1 MTINEHRRVS
11 TDRRGL
17 GDNSSPQHGA
27 HALVDLLNAG
37 EPYAVAFGGQGD
49 SWLENLE
56 ELISSA
62 GIESELSEV
71 IGEAALLLEPV
82 ARELVVV
89 RPIGFE
95 PMQWV
100 RALAADEP
108 LPSVKQLTTAAIS
121 GPGILLAQLAA
132 IRAVKRQGLDLAG
145 TPPVAMAGH
154 SQGIMACEALRAN
167 GARDAELLAMLQLIG
182 AAGSLVSRR
191 RGMVGRGDKSPMVS
205 VTNVDP
211 DRIAQLLEEFS
222 TDVRTVLPPVLSIR
236 NGRRSVVITGTP
248 EQLAR
253 FELYCSKI
261 TEKEEAE
268 RKNKL
273 RGGGVFNPVFTGVQ
287 VEVGFHTPRLNDGV
301 DVVDEWASRL
311 SIDSELLHHFTK
323 AIFTEPVDWVAE
335 VERLHDSGASW
346 IVDLGPSD
354 TITRVTAPVIRGLG
368 VGIVAAATRSG
379 QRSLFT
385 VGAAPEVAP
394 PWSDYAPSVV
404 TLPDGS
410 VKLSTKFTRLT
421 GRSPILLAG
430 MTPTTVDAKIVAA
443 AANAGHWAELAG
455 GGQVTEP
462 IFDRR
467 IAELTQLLEPGRA
480 VQFNTLFL
488 DPYLWKLQV
497 GGKRLV
503 QKARQSGAP
512 IDGVVVSAGI
522 PELDEAVALIDE
534 LNDVGLTH
542 VVFKPGTVEQIKS
555 VIKIAAEIPTK
566 DVIVHIE
573 GGRAG
578 GHHSWEDLDDL
589 LLATYADLRKLTN
602 ITLCVGGGI
611 GTPERSAEY
620 LSGNW
625 STSYG
630 FPIMPVD
637 GILVGTAAMAT
648 LEATTSPAVKQL
660 LVETTGTDHW
670 VGAGKAQGGMASGR
684 SQLGADIH
692 EIDNTASRCG
702 RLLDE
707 VAGDADAVAERRDEI
722 IAAMAHTAKPY
733 FGDVADMTYLQW
745 LRRYVELAIG
755 DGDSTADTKRA
766 DSPWLDTSWR
776 DRFEEM
782 LQRAEARLHPQDS
795 GPIPTQYTA
804 DSEGEALLED
814 PQRALEALLA
824 RHPDAEVVKL
834 HPADVPFFVT
844 LCKTL
849 GKPVNFVPVIDKD
862 VRRWW
867 RSDSLWQA
875 HDARYTSDQVCII
888 PGTEAVVGI
897 TRVDEPVGDL
907 LDRFER
913 ASIDGMLASGA
924 QPTSVVSRRQARADV
939 TGPLGVV
946 LDSPDVLWAG
956 RAAINPV
963 HRIGEPREWQ
973 VHESRGPEGRSAATG
988 DSTTATHPSTGSRLE
1003 LIGDARRAG
1012 AERPGDVAVMLSVP
1026 LSGTWIDMRFTL
1038 PSSTVDGGMPVVTT
1052 EDASAAMRAV
1062 LAIAA
1067 GVDGPDALPPVGRSA
1082 ATGESGTVGDDG
1094 GTTVTVSWDPETV
1107 ADHTGVTATFG
1118 APLAPGLTL
1127 VPDALVGSC
1136 WPAVFA
1142 VIGGALTETGFP
1154 VVEGLLS
1161 LVHLDHAAH
1170 LLAPMPQTKSELTV
1184 TATASVATDTEVGRV
1199 VPVSVTITAADGTK
1213 LATLEERFAIRG
1225 RTGATELTDPPQAGG
1240 AITDNAT
1247 DTPRRRRRD
1256 TTVTAPSDMSAFAV
1270 VSGDH
1275 NPIHTDRAAALL
1287 AGLKS
1292 PIVHGMWLSA
1302 AAQHV
1307 VTATD
1312 GQATPPARLVGWTSR
1327 FLGMVMPGDDIDF
1340 RVDRVGIDRGAEI
1353 IEVTA
1358 KVGSDLVMS
1367 ATAQLAA
1374 PKTVYAFPGQGVQH
1388 KGMGMEVRSRS
1399 KAARKVWD
1407 TADKFTR
1414 DTLGFSVLHV
1424 VRDNP
1429 TSLIASG
1436 VHYQHPEGV
1445 LYLTQFTQ
1453 VAMATVAAAQ
1463 VAEMRE
1469 QGAFV
1474 EGAIACGHSVGEYT
1488 ALACVSGVYPL
1499 EALLEVVFHRGSK
1512 MHDIVPRDEH
1522 GRSNYRL
1529 AAIRPSQ
1536 IDLDDHDV
1544 PAFID
1549 EIAERTGEYLQI
1561 VNYNLRG
1568 SQYAIAGT
1576 VRGLEVLEEE
1586 IETRRELSGGKRSF
1600 ILVPGIDVPFHSS
1613 VLRVGVADFRRSL
1626 ERVMPR
1632 DADPALL
1639 VGRYIPNLVPKPF
1652 TLDRDFIQEI
1662 RDLVPAEPL
1671 DEILADY
1678 DTWRREKPVELCR
1691 KVVIELLAW
1700 QFASPVRW
1708 IETQDLLFIEEAAG
1722 GLGVERFVEIGVKSA
1737 PTVAGLA
1744 TNTLKLPEYSHN
1756 TTEVLNTERDAA
1768 VLFATDT
1775 DPEPDDDAGDASPAP
1790 VAPLK
1795 AAPPVAAAPAAAPA
1809 APSGG
1814 PRPDDIG
1821 FDAADATTAL
1831 IALSAKMRI
1840 DQIEALDSIE
1850 SITDGASSRRNQLL
1864 VDLGSELNLGAI
1876 DGAAEADLAGLK
1888 AQVSKLAR
1896 TYKPYGP
1903 VLSDAVNDQLRTIL
1917 GPSGKRPAA
1926 IAERVTKTWELGP
1939 GWVKHVTVEIALGTR
1954 EGTSVR
1960 GGVLGSLHEGA
1971 LADAADVEKVI
1982 DAAVAALGARKGIAV
1997 SLPSSGAVGGGV
2009 VDSAAMTEFADQIT
2023 GRNGVLASTARMIL
2037 GQLGLDN
2044 PVSAVEPV
2052 NDAEL
2057 IDLITAEL
2065 GSDWPRLVAPAFD
2078 GRKAVLF
2085 DDRWASAR
2093 EDLARLWLMEEDE
2106 VDADWSRLSERFEG
2120 TGHIVGT
2127 QANWWQGKALAAGR
2141 NVHGSLYGRAAA
2153 GAENPATGRHASEV
2167 AVVTGASKGSIAA
2180 SIVAQLLDG
2189 GATVIATTSKLDDD
2203 RLGFYR
2209 TLYRDH
2215 ARFGAQL
2222 WVVPANMASYAD
2234 IDALVS
2240 WIGNEQSENLG
2251 PQSIHLKD
2259 ALTPT
2264 LLFPFAAPRV
2274 AGDLSDAGSRS
2285 EMEMKVL
2292 LWAVQ
2297 RLIGGLSHIGSECD
2311 IASRLHVVLPGS
2323 PNRGMFGGD
2332 GAYGEAKSALDA
2344 VVTRWKAE
2352 TSWSQRVSLAHA
2364 LIGWTKGTGLMG
2376 HNDAIVG
2383 AVEEAGVT
2391 TYTTEQMASMLLGLC
2406 DIESKVAAAR
2416 EPLRAD
2422 LTGGLGDIDVD
2433 MAELATKAREDMAG
2447 QSADAHDDD
2456 EEAGMIRALP
2466 APPRGHVAATPPA
2479 WEDLDVDPADLVV
2492 IVSGAELGPY
2502 GSSRTRFEMETSGEL
2517 SAAGVLELAWTTGL
2531 VKWEDDPKPGWYD
2544 TQSGDLIDEGELVER
2559 YHDVVLER
2567 VGIREWVDDG
2577 LLSSDHAAPL
2587 LVSVFLD
2594 KDFTFVV
2601 SSEAEARAFA
2611 DFDPE
2616 HTIIGPIPES
2626 TDWQVIRKAGTE
2638 IRVPRNIKLSRTV
2651 GAQIPTGFD
2660 PMVYGI
2666 TQDMMNSIDRVA
2678 LWNLAVTVDAFL
2690 SAGFTPAE
2698 LMRWVHPSL
2707 VASTQGTGMGGMTS
2721 MQTMYHGNLL
2731 DRTKAN
2737 DILQE
2742 VLPNVVAGHV
2752 VQSYIGSYGA
2762 MIHPVGA
2769 CATAAISV
2777 EEGVDKIRLGKAEFV
2792 VAGGY
2797 DDLAN
2802 DAIIGF
2808 GDMSATAETAM
2819 MRARGISDSKFSRA
2833 NDRRR
2838 LGFVEGQGGGTI
2850 LLARGDLALRMG
2862 LPVQAVVAYVSS
2874 FGDGVHTSIPAP
2886 GLGAMAA
2893 GRGGR
2898 ESQLA
2903 KSLAKLGVGPDDI
2916 AVVSKH
2922 DTSTLANDPNETE
2935 LHERLASAMGRS
2947 AGAPLF
2953 VVSQKSLTGHSKGG
2967 AAAFQMMGLCQVL
2980 RDGVIPPNRSLDCV
2994 DDELDGAAHMVW
3006 VRETLRLGEKFP
3018 LKAGLVTSLGFGHV
3032 SGLVALV
3039 HPQSFLAALDPAERE
3054 DYQRRAN
3061 ARVLVGQHRLAS
3073 AIAGGPALY
3082 ERPADRRFNHD
3093 SPEKRQEA
3101 EMLLD
3106 PESRLGEDG
3115 WYTR

>member
-1 MTINEHRRVS
+1 MTINEHDRVT
-11 TDRRGL
+11 TDRKGVSA
-17 GDNSSPQHGA
+17 DHAPAHGA

-37 EPYAVAFGGQGD
+37 EPYAVAFGGQGGN
-49 SWLENLE
+49 WLENLE
-56 ELISSA
+56 ELVSSA

-71 IGEAALLLEPV
+71 VGEAALLLEPV

-108 LPSVKQLTTAAIS
+108 LPTSKQLTTAAIS
-121 GPGILLAQLAA
+121 GPGILLTQLAA
-132 IRAVKRQGLDLAG
+132 IRAATRQGLDLYG

-154 SQGIMACEALRAN
+154 SQGIIACEALRAN
-167 GARDAELLAMLQLIG
+167 GTRDAELLAMIQLIG

-205 VTNVDP
+205 VTNADP
-211 DRIAQLLEEFS
+211 ERIAELLEDFS

-248 EQLAR
+248 EQLSR

-273 RGGGVFNPVFTGVQ
+273 RGGAVFSPVFHGVQ
-287 VEVGFHTPRLNDGV
+287 VEVGFHTPRLADAV
-301 DVVDEWASRL
+301 DVVDGWGARL
-311 SIDSELLHHFTK
+311 GIDSELLNRFAK
-323 AIFTEPVDWVAE
+323 AIFTEAFDWVDE
-335 VERLHDSGASW
+335 VERLHESGARW

-368 VGIVAAATRSG
+368 VGIVAAATRAG
-379 QRSLFT
+379 QRNLFT

-394 PWSDYAPSVV
+394 AWSSYAPSVI

-455 GGQVTEP
+455 GGQVTEA
-462 IFDRR
+462 IFDDR

-480 VQFNTLFL
+480 IQFNTLFL

-512 IDGVVVSAGI
+512 IDGVVISAGI
-522 PELDEAVALIDE
+522 PDLEEAVALIEE
-534 LNDVGLTH
+534 LNEIGITH

-555 VIKIAAEIPTK
+555 VIKIAAEVPKK

-589 LLATYADLRKLTN
+589 LVSTYGDLRKLSN

-611 GTPERSAEY
+611 GTPERAAQY

-625 STSYG
+625 SKSYG
-630 FPIMPVD
+630 FPSMPVD

-648 LEATTSPAVKQL
+648 LESTTSPAVKQL
-660 LVETTGTDHW
+660 LVETSGTNDW

-692 EIDNTASRCG
+692 EIDNAASRCG
-702 RLLDE
+702 RLLDD
-707 VAGDADAVAERRDEI
+707 VAGDVEAVAERRDEI
-722 IAAMAHTAKPY
+722 IAAMADTAKPY
-733 FGDVADMTYLQW
+733 FGDVEDMTYLQW
-745 LRRYVELAIG
+745 LRRYVDLAIG
-755 DGDSTADTKRA
+755 DGDSTADTKRP
-766 DSPWLDTSWR
+766 DSPWLDVSWR
-776 DRFEEM
+776 DRFSEM

-795 GPIPTQYTA
+795 GPIETLFGA
-804 DSEGEALLED
+804 DAEGEALLED
-814 PQRALEALLA
+814 PERALAALLA
-824 RHPDAEVVKL
+824 RYPDAEDVLL
-834 HPADVPFFVT
+834 HPADVPFFIT

-875 HDARYTSDQVCII
+875 HDARYTADQVCII

-897 TRVDEPVGDL
+897 TRVDESVGDL
-907 LDRFER
+907 LNRFEQ
-913 ASIDGMLASGA
+913 ASIDEAVAALAQRGEEPPVA
-924 QPTSVVSRRQARADV
+924 VSRRQARADV
-939 TGPLGVV
+939 TGPLAVV

-973 VHESRGPEGRSAATG
+973 VNENRS
-988 DSTTATHPSTGSRLE
+988 ATHPSTGARLE
-1003 LIGDARRAG
+1003 LSGDVRRAG
-1012 AERPGDVAVMLSVP
+1012 AKRSGNVSVVLSVP
-1026 LSGTWIDMRFTL
+1026 LSGVWITIRFTL
-1038 PSSTVDGGMPVVTT
+1038 PSTTVDGGMPVVTT
-1052 EDASAAMRAV
+1052 DDASAAMRAV

-1067 GVDGPDALPPVGRSA
+1067 GVDGADALPV
-1082 ATGESGTVGDDG
+1082 VVDDS
-1094 GTTVTVSWDPETV
+1094 TTATVSWDPEEV

-1142 VIGGALTETGFP
+1142 VIGAAVTEAGFP

-1170 LLAPMPQTKSELTV
+1170 LLAPMPEGKSELTV
-1184 TATASVATDTEVGRV
+1184 TATASAAVDTEVGRV
-1199 VPVSVTITAADGTK
+1199 VPVSVTIRDANGKD
-1213 LATLEERFAIRG
+1213 LARLEERFAIRG
-1225 RTGATELTDPPQAGG
+1225 RTGAVALTDPPQAGG

-1256 TTVTAPSDMSAFAV
+1256 VAVTAPTDMSAFAV

-1287 AGLKS
+1287 AGLKA

-1312 GQATPPARLVGWTSR
+1312 GRATPPARLVGWTSR
-1327 FLGMVMPGDDIDF
+1327 FLGMVMPGDEIDF

-1353 IEVTA
+1353 VEVTA

-1374 PKTVYAFPGQGVQH
+1374 PKTVYAFPGQGIQS
-1388 KGMGMEVRSRS
+1388 KGMGMDVRARS
-1399 KAARKVWD
+1399 KAARKIWD
-1407 TADKFTR
+1407 KADKFTR

-1436 VHYQHPEGV
+1436 VHYHHPEGV

-1474 EGAIACGHSVGEYT
+1474 EDAIACGHSVGEYT
-1488 ALACVSGVYPL
+1488 ALACVSNVYTLEGLL
-1499 EALLEVVFHRGSK
+1499 EAVFHRGSK
-1512 MHDIVPRDEH
+1512 MHDIVPRDAE
-1522 GRSNYRL
+1522 GRSNYRM

-1536 IDLDDHDV
+1536 IDLPDDEV
-1544 PAFID
+1544 NGFVE
-1549 EIAERTGEYLQI
+1549 EIAERTGEFLQI

-1576 VRGLEVLEEE
+1576 VRGLEALEEE
-1586 IETRRELSGGKRSF
+1586 VERRREISGGKRSF
-1600 ILVPGIDVPFHSS
+1600 ILVPGIDVPFHSL
-1613 VLRVGVADFRRSL
+1613 VLRVGVDDFRRAL
-1626 ERVMPR
+1626 QRVLPQ
-1632 DADPALL
+1632 DTDPALV
-1639 VGRYIPNLVPKPF
+1639 VGRYIPNLVPRPF
-1652 TLDRDFIQEI
+1652 TLDRDFVQEI

-1671 DEILADY
+1671 DEVLADY
-1678 DTWRREKPVELCR
+1678 DTWRNERPRELCR
-1691 KVVIELLAW
+1691 MLVIELLAW

-1722 GLGVERFVEIGVKSA
+1722 GLGIERFVEIGVKNA

-1756 TTEVLNTERDAA
+1756 TTEVLNAERDAA

-1775 DPEPDDDAGDASPAP
+1775 DPEPELDTDEDSAPASAPEPATATS
-1790 VAPLK
+1790 AP
-1795 AAPPVAAAPAAAPA
+1795 APAAAPA

-1814 PRPDDIG
+1814 PRPDDIPFG
-1821 FDAADATTAL
+1821 ADDATL
-1831 IALSAKMRI
+1831 SLVALSAKMRV
-1840 DQIEALDSIE
+1840 DQIEVLDSIE

-1876 DGAAEADLAGLK
+1876 DGAAEADLGGLK
-1888 AQVSKLAR
+1888 AQVTKLAR

-1903 VLSDAVNDQLRTIL
+1903 VLSDAVNDQLRTVL

-1926 IAERVTKTWELGP
+1926 IAERVKKTWELGD
-1939 GWVKHVTVEIALGTR
+1939 GWVKHVTMELVLGTR

-1960 GGVLGSLHEGA
+1960 GGGLGHLHDGA
-1971 LADAADVEKVI
+1971 LPDAATVDKVI
-1982 DAAVAALGARKGIAV
+1982 DAAVTAVAARRGIAV
-1997 SLPSSGAVGGGV
+1997 SPPSAAGAGGGV
-2009 VDSAAMTEFADQIT
+2009 VDSAALAEFAEQVT
-2023 GRNGVLASTARMIL
+2023 GRDGVLASTARMIL
-2037 GQLGLDN
+2037 GQLGLDT
-2044 PVSAVEPV
+2044 PV
-2052 NDAEL
+2052 NVDETVSDA
-2057 IDLITAEL
+2057 DLVDLVTAEL
-2065 GSDWPRLVAPAFD
+2065 GSDWPRLVAPTFD

-2093 EDLARLWLMEEDE
+2093 EDLARLWLTDEDE
-2106 VDADWSRLSERFEG
+2106 IDANWSHLSERFEAA
-2120 TGHIVGT
+2120 GHAVAS
-2127 QANWWQGKALAAGR
+2127 QATWWQGKALAAGR
-2141 NVHGSLYGRAAA
+2141 NVHASLYGRAAA
-2153 GAENPATGRHASEV
+2153 GAENPGTGRYADEI

-2180 SIVAQLLDG
+2180 SVIAQLLDG
-2189 GATVIATTSKLDDD
+2189 GASVIATTSKLDDD
-2203 RLGFYR
+2203 RLSFYKE
-2209 TLYRDH
+2209 LYRNN
-2215 ARFGAQL
+2215 ARFGATL
-2222 WVVPANMASYAD
+2222 WVTPANMASYSD

-2240 WIGNEQSENLG
+2240 WVGSEQTESLG

-2274 AGDLSDAGSRS
+2274 AGDLSEAGSRS

-2297 RLIGGLSHIGSECD
+2297 RLIGGLSHIGSERD

-2344 VVTRWKAE
+2344 LVTRWKAE
-2352 TSWSQRVSLAHA
+2352 TSWSRRVSLAHA

-2391 TYTTEQMASMLLGLC
+2391 TYTTEEMASMLLALC
-2406 DIESKVAAAR
+2406 DTESKVAAAHA
-2416 EPLRAD
+2416 PIKAD
-2422 LTGGLGDIDVD
+2422 LTGGLGEVDID
-2433 MAELATKAREDMAG
+2433 MAELAAKARDDMAAG
-2447 QSADAHDDD
+2447 SGADTAD
-2456 EEAGMIRALP
+2456 ETDEGGTIKALP
-2466 APPRGHVAATPPA
+2466 SPPRGYASAPPPA
-2479 WEDLDVDPADLVV
+2479 WDDLDVDPADLVV
-2492 IVSGAELGPY
+2492 IVGGAELGPY
-2502 GSSRTRFEMETSGEL
+2502 GSSRTRFEAEVSGEL

-2544 TQSGDLIDEGELVER
+2544 TESGDMVDEGELVER
-2559 YHDVVLER
+2559 YHDAVIER
-2567 VGIREWVDDG
+2567 VGIREFVDDG
-2577 LLSSDHAAPL
+2577 AISSDHASPL

-2594 KDFTFVV
+2594 RDFSFVV
-2601 SSEAEARAFA
+2601 SSEADARAFVG
-2611 DFDPE
+2611 FDPE
-2616 HTIIGPIPES
+2616 HTVISPLPDSG
-2626 TDWQVIRKAGTE
+2626 DWQVTRKAGTE
-2638 IRVPRNIKLSRTV
+2638 IRVPRKVELSRTV

-2660 PMVYGI
+2660 PTVYGV
-2666 TQDMMNSIDRVA
+2666 TQDMMNSIDRLA
-2678 LWNLAVTVDAFL
+2678 LWNLVTTVDAFL
-2690 SAGFTPAE
+2690 SSGFTPTE

-2731 DRTKAN
+2731 GKNKPN

-2742 VLPNVVAGHV
+2742 VLPNVMAGHV

-2769 CATAAISV
+2769 CATTAVSV

-2797 DDLAN
+2797 DDLTLE
-2802 DAIIGF
+2802 AIIGF
-2808 GDMSATAETAM
+2808 GDMAATADTAS
-2819 MRARGISDSKFSRA
+2819 MRAKGISDSKFSRA

-2850 LLARGDLALRMG
+2850 LLARGDLALEMG
-2862 LPVQAVVAYVSS
+2862 LPVLSVVAYVSS

-2886 GLGAMAA
+2886 GLGALAA
-2893 GRGGR
+2893 GRGGKD
-2898 ESQLA
+2898 SQLA

-2916 AVVSKH
+2916 AVISKH

-2947 AGAPLF
+2947 PGAPLF
-2953 VVSQKSLTGHSKGG
+2953 IVSQKSLTGHSKGG
-2967 AAAFQMMGLCQVL
+2967 AAAFQMMGMCQML

-2994 DDELDGAAHMVW
+2994 DDEMAHASHFVW
-3006 VRETLRLGEKFP
+3006 VRETLQMGEKFP
-3018 LKAGLVTSLGFGHV
+3018 MKAGLVTSLGFGHV

-3039 HPQSFLAALDPAERE
+3039 HPEAFLAALSPEQRE
-3054 DYQRRAN
+3054 DYRERAN
-3061 ARVLVGQHRLAS
+3061 ARVLQGQRTLAS

-3082 ERPADRRFNHD
+3082 QKPVDRRFNHD
-3093 SPEKRQEA
+3093 VPEKRQEA
-3101 EMLLD
+3101 DMLLD
-3106 PESRLGEDG
+3106 PQSRLGADG
-3115 WYTR
+3115 WYGR

>member
-1 MTINEHRRVS
+1 MTINEQHRVS
-11 TDRRGL
+11 TDRDTDAPEVLTGT
-17 GDNSSPQHGA
+17 
-27 HALVDLLNAG
+27 HALVDRLNAG
-37 EPYAVAFGGQGD
+37 EPYAVAFGGQGG

-56 ELISSA
+56 ELVSSA
-62 GIESELSEV
+62 GIESELSEIV
-71 IGEAALLLEPV
+71 GEAALLLEPV

-95 PMQWV
+95 PLQWV

-108 LPSVKQLTTAAIS
+108 LPTTKQLISTAIS
-121 GPGILLAQLAA
+121 GPGILLAQMAA
-132 IRAVKRQGLDLAG
+132 MRAVVRQGLDLYDI
-145 TPPVAMAGH
+145 PPVAMAGH
-154 SQGIMACEALRAN
+154 SQGIVACESLRAR
-167 GARDAELLAMLQLIG
+167 GTRDAELLAILQLMG
-182 AAGSLVSRR
+182 AAGSLMSRR

-205 VTNVDP
+205 VTNADP
-211 DRIAQLLEEFS
+211 DRIAELLEEFS
-222 TDVRTVLPPVLSIR
+222 QDVRTVLPPVLSIR

-248 EQLAR
+248 EQLGR

-273 RGGGVFNPVFTGVQ
+273 RGGAVFRPEFHGIQ
-287 VEVGFHTPRLNDGV
+287 VEVGFHTPRLAPAV
-301 DVVDEWASRL
+301 DLIDEWAART
-311 SIDSELLHHFTK
+311 SIDPELTHHFAEAVFVK
-323 AIFTEPVDWVAE
+323 PVDWVAE
-335 VERLHDSGASW
+335 IERLHESGAKW

-354 TITRVTAPVIRGLG
+354 TATRVTAPVVRGLG
-368 VGIVAAATRSG
+368 VGLIPAATRVG
-379 QRSLFT
+379 QRNLFT
-385 VGAAPEVAP
+385 VGAEPDVP
-394 PWSDYAPSVV
+394 PAWSSYAPSTVK
-404 TLPDGS
+404 LPDGS

-455 GGQVTEP
+455 GGQVTEE
-462 IFDRR
+462 IFEGR
-467 IAELTQLLEPGRA
+467 IEELVELLEPGRA
-480 VQFNTLFL
+480 VQFNSLFL
-488 DPYLWKLQV
+488 DPYLWKLQL

-503 QKARQSGAP
+503 QRARQSGAP

-522 PELDEAVALIDE
+522 PELEEAVELIDE
-534 LNDVGLTH
+534 LNSVGISH
-542 VVFKPGTVEQIKS
+542 VVFKPGTVDQIKS
-555 VIKIAAEIPTK
+555 VIAIAAEVPGK

-589 LLATYADLRKLTN
+589 LVATYGELRKLSN
-602 ITLCVGGGI
+602 ITVCVGGGI
-611 GTPERSAEY
+611 GTPERAAEY
-620 LSGNW
+620 LSGRW
-625 STSYG
+625 ATEYG
-630 FPIMPVD
+630 FPAMPVD

-648 LEATTSPAVKQL
+648 LEATTSPAVKQM

-670 VGAGKAQGGMASGR
+670 ISAGKAQGGMASSR

-692 EIDNTASRCG
+692 EIDNAASRCG

-707 VAGDADAVAERRDEI
+707 VAGDADAVAARRDEI
-722 IAAMAHTAKPY
+722 IAAMATTCKPY
-733 FGDVADMTYLQW
+733 FGDIGDMTYRQW
-745 LRRYVELAIG
+745 LQRYVELAIG
-755 DGDSTADTKRA
+755 DGDSTADTKLPN
-766 DSPWLDTSWR
+766 SPWLADTWR
-776 DRFEEM
+776 ERFADM
-782 LQRAEARLHPQDS
+782 LHRAEARLHPQDS
-795 GPIPTQYTA
+795 GPIATLFGDA
-804 DSEGEALLED
+804 ALLDD
-814 PQRALEALLA
+814 PDRAIDTLTTRYPEADTL
-824 RHPDAEVVKL
+824 RL
-834 HPADVPFFVT
+834 HPADVPWFVT
-844 LCKTL
+844 LCKTP

-875 HDARYTSDQVCII
+875 HDARYTADQVCII
-888 PGTEAVVGI
+888 PGTQAVAGI
-897 TRVDEPVGDL
+897 TRVDEPVGEL
-907 LDRFER
+907 LDRFEQ
-913 ASIDGMLASGA
+913 AAIEQTLAVDG
-924 QPTSVVSRRQARADV
+924 QPVSVVSRRQARADV
-939 TGPLGVV
+939 TGPLAVV

-956 RAAINPV
+956 RTAINPV
-963 HRIGEPREWQ
+963 HRIGAPDEWQ
-973 VHESRGPEGRSAATG
+973 VNENRS
-988 DSTTATHPSTGSRLE
+988 ATHPSTGSRLE
-1003 LIGDARRAG
+1003 LHDG
-1012 AERPGDVAVMLSVP
+1012 VVTLSVP
-1026 LSGTWIDMRFTL
+1026 LSDIWIDIRFTL
-1038 PSSTVDGGMPVVTT
+1038 PSCTVNGGMPVVTV
-1052 EDASAAMRAV
+1052 EDASTAMRSV

-1067 GVDGPDALPPVGRSA
+1067 GVEGPDALPPVQDNTA
-1082 ATGESGTVGDDG
+1082 
-1094 GTTVTVSWDPETV
+1094 TVTVDWDPEQV

-1127 VPDALVGSC
+1127 VPDALVGHC

-1142 VIGGALTETGFP
+1142 AIGAAVTEDGFP

-1170 LLAPMPQTKSELTV
+1170 LLAEMPKARAELRV
-1184 TATASVATDTEVGRV
+1184 TATASAATDTEYGRV
-1199 VPVSVTITAADGTK
+1199 VPVSVQIRDAEGTVLAA
-1213 LATLEERFAIRG
+1213 LEERFAIRG
-1225 RTGATELTDPPQAGG
+1225 RTGAAELPDPPRAGG

-1256 TTVTAPSDMSAFAV
+1256 VTVAAPTDMSAFAV

-1307 VTATD
+1307 VAATD
-1312 GQATPPARLVGWTSR
+1312 GKPAPPARVVGWTSR
-1327 FLGMVMPGDDIDF
+1327 FLGMVLPGDEIDF

-1353 IEVTA
+1353 VEITA
-1358 KVGSDLVMS
+1358 KVAGDLVMS

-1374 PKTVYAFPGQGVQH
+1374 PKTVYAFPGQGIQH
-1388 KGMGMEVRSRS
+1388 KGMGMEVRARS

-1436 VHYQHPEGV
+1436 VHYHHPDGV
-1445 LYLTQFTQ
+1445 LFLTQFTQ

-1488 ALACVSGVYPL
+1488 ALACVSGVYEL

-1512 MHDIVPRDEH
+1512 MHDIVPRDH
-1522 GRSNYRL
+1522 LGRSNYRL

-1536 IDLDDHDV
+1536 IDLDDADV
-1544 PAFID
+1544 KQFVAD
-1549 EIAERTGEYLQI
+1549 IAASTGEFLEI
-1561 VNYNLRG
+1561 VNFNLRG

-1576 VRGLEVLEEE
+1576 VRGLEALEEE
-1586 IETRRELSGGKRSF
+1586 VERRREITGGKRSF

-1632 DADPALL
+1632 DQDPALI
-1639 VGRYIPNLVPKPF
+1639 VGRYIPNLVPRPF

-1678 DTWRREKPVELCR
+1678 DTWRNEKPVELCR
-1691 KVVIELLAW
+1691 KIVIELLAW

-1722 GLGVERFVEIGVKSA
+1722 GLGIERFVEIGVKSA

-1744 TNTLKLPEYSHN
+1744 TNTLKLPEYSHS
-1756 TTEVLNTERDAA
+1756 TTEVLNSERDAA

-1775 DPEPDDDAGDASPAP
+1775 DPEPEADEEEAPASAEAAP
-1790 VAPLK
+1790 VE
-1795 AAPPVAAAPAAAPA
+1795 AAPAAPAAPAAAPA
-1809 APSGG
+1809 GG
-1814 PRPDDIG
+1814 PRPDDLTY
-1821 FDAADATTAL
+1821 DAADATTAL

-1840 DQIEALDSIE
+1840 DQIEPLDSIE

-1888 AQVSKLAR
+1888 GQVTKLAR
-1896 TYKPYGP
+1896 TYKPFGP
-1903 VLSDAVNDQLRTIL
+1903 VLSDAVNDQLRTVL
-1917 GPSGKRPAA
+1917 GPSGKRPAY
-1926 IAERVTKTWELGP
+1926 IGERVKKTWELGD
-1939 GWVKHVTVEIALGTR
+1939 GWVKHVTVEVALGTR
-1954 EGTSVR
+1954 EGSSVR
-1960 GGVLGSLHEGA
+1960 GGDLGGLHDGA
-1971 LADAADVEKVI
+1971 LADAATVDKVI
-1982 DAAVAALGARKGIAV
+1982 DGAVAAVAARQGVSV
-1997 SLPSSGAVGGGV
+1997 SLPSVAGGAGGV
-2009 VDSAAMTEFADQIT
+2009 VDSAALTEFAEQVT
-2023 GRNGVLASTARMIL
+2023 GRNGVLASAARMIL
-2037 GQLGLDN
+2037 GQLGHDTPI
-2044 PVSAVEPV
+2044 PVPEAT
-2052 NDAEL
+2052 DAEL
-2057 IDLITAEL
+2057 IDLVTAEL
-2065 GSDWPRLVAPAFD
+2065 GSDWPRLVAPVFD

-2093 EDLARLWLMEEDE
+2093 EDLAKLWLLDEDE
-2106 VDADWSRLSERFEG
+2106 IDADWPRLSERFEG
-2120 TGHIVGT
+2120 AGHVVGT
-2127 QANWWQGKALAAGR
+2127 QATWWQGKALAAGR
-2141 NVHGSLYGRAAA
+2141 NIHASLYGRAAA
-2153 GAENPATGRHASEV
+2153 GAENPGKGRYSDEV

-2180 SIVAQLLDG
+2180 SVVAQLIDG
-2189 GATVIATTSKLDDD
+2189 GATVIATTSRLDDD
-2203 RLGFYR
+2203 RLAFYR
-2209 TLYRDH
+2209 TLYRDN

-2234 IDALVS
+2234 IDALVQWVGS
-2240 WIGNEQSENLG
+2240 EQTESLG

-2259 ALTPT
+2259 AQTPT

-2274 AGDLSDAGSRS
+2274 AGDLSDAGSRA

-2297 RLIGGLSHIGSECD
+2297 RLIGGLSHIGAERD
-2311 IASRLHVVLPGS
+2311 IAARLHVVLPGS

-2332 GAYGEAKSALDA
+2332 GAYGESKSALDA
-2344 VVTRWKAE
+2344 LVTRWKAE
-2352 TSWSQRVSLAHA
+2352 SSWAQRVSLAHA

-2391 TYTTEQMASMLLGLC
+2391 TYTTDEMAGMLLALC

-2416 EPLRAD
+2416 EPLQAD
-2422 LTGGLGDIDVD
+2422 LTGGLAEVD
-2433 MAELATKAREDMAG
+2433 LDLAELAAKAREEMVTE
-2447 QSADAHDDD
+2447 SAQDEDDD
-2456 EEAGMIRALP
+2456 DGAVRALP
-2466 APPRGHVAATPPA
+2466 SPPRGYRAAPPPA
-2479 WEDLDVDPADLVV
+2479 WDDLDIDPADMVV
-2492 IVSGAELGPY
+2492 IVGGAEIGPY
-2502 GSSRTRFEMETSGEL
+2502 GSSRTRFEMEVDNEL

-2544 TQSGDLIDEGELVER
+2544 AETGELIDEGELVER
-2559 YHDVVLER
+2559 YHDAVVER
-2567 VGIREWVDDG
+2567 VGIREFVDDG
-2577 LLSSDHAAPL
+2577 AIDPDHSAPL

-2601 SSEAEARAFA
+2601 SSEEEARAFVQA
-2611 DFDPE
+2611 DPE
-2616 HTIIGPIPES
+2616 HTVIAPVPDSG
-2626 TDWQVIRKAGTE
+2626 DWNVTRKAGTE
-2638 IRVPRNIKLSRTV
+2638 IRVPRKTKLSRTV

-2660 PMVYGI
+2660 PMVYGVS
-2666 TQDMMNSIDRVA
+2666 QEMMNSIDRLA
-2678 LWNLAVTVDAFL
+2678 IWNLVTTVDAFL

-2707 VASTQGTGMGGMTS
+2707 VASTQGTGMGGLTS

-2731 DRTKAN
+2731 GRNKPN

-2742 VLPNVVAGHV
+2742 VLPNVFAGHV
-2752 VQSYIGSYGA
+2752 VQSYVGSYGA

-2769 CATAAISV
+2769 CATAAVSV

-2797 DDLAN
+2797 DDLSLE
-2802 DAIIGF
+2802 AIIGF
-2808 GDMSATAETAM
+2808 GDMAATADTEM
-2819 MRARGISDSKFSRA
+2819 MRAKGISDSKFSRA

-2850 LLARGDLALRMG
+2850 LLARGDLALKMG
-2862 LPVQAVVAYVSS
+2862 LPVLSVVGYVSS
-2874 FGDGVHTSIPAP
+2874 FGDGMHTSIPAP
-2886 GLGAMAA
+2886 GLGALGA

-2903 KSLAKLGVGPDDI
+2903 RSLAKLGVGPDDI

-2935 LHERLASAMGRS
+2935 LHERLADALGRS
-2947 AGAPLF
+2947 EGAPLF

-2967 AAAFQMMGLCQVL
+2967 AAAFQMMGLCQIL

-2994 DDELDGAAHMVW
+2994 DDELAGAAHLVW
-3006 VRETLRLGEKFP
+3006 VRDTLRFGEKFP
-3018 LKAGLVTSLGFGHV
+3018 LKAGLITSLGFGHV
-3032 SGLVALV
+3032 SGLIALV
-3039 HPQSFLAALDPAERE
+3039 HPQAFLAALSPQERA
-3054 DYQRRAN
+3054 DYKERSD
-3061 ARVLVGQHRLAS
+3061 ARVLAGQHRLAS
-3073 AIAGGPALY
+3073 AIAGGQPLY
-3082 ERPADRRFNHD
+3082 EKPADRRFGQEA
-3093 SPEKRQEA
+3093 PEKRQEA
-3101 EMLLD
+3101 EMLLNAAA
-3106 PESRLGEDG
+3106 RLGDG
-3115 WYTR
+3115 DVYVPEPRVR